1 MANSNGD
8 VSDFSLRWNDEGLK
22 RINGGRK
29 AEGNHS
35 SYERS

>member
-1 MANSNGD
+1 MANPKGL
-8 VSDFSLRWNDEGLK
+8 VSDFSLRRNDAGLK
-22 RINGGRK
+22 RIDGGRE